1 MSSNNSKQ
9 TYQLPT
15 EVVAK
20 PDDAYLSALS
30 LCFSRIF
37 PAILNAAIDLN
48 LFEIIAEAQ
57 STSCGASL
65 SASEIASLLPN
76 QHSELANRLDRIL
89 PVLASYS
96 LLTCSIRTDEEG
108 KRERVYALSPVGDYF
123 VCDSRGGSF
132 SSLSIIIHRGFQDVW
147 NDIKDAIVDPSDNN
161 HFQKV
166 YGMSTYQ
173 YMETNEELNNIFIKA
188 IAQISSLEMTRILK
202 LYQGF
207 KGVSTV
213 VDVAGGVGQVLKQ
226 IISEHPSI
234 KGINL
239 DLPQVI
245 QHAQPHPGI
254 KHVGGD
260 MFESVPEGDAILLK
274 QVCHNWSDE
283 ECIKLLRNCHKAL
296 PEEGKVII
304 IEYIIPEVPDSSL
317 ISKNT
322 CIADNFMFA
331 VTSGKERT
339 EKEFVKLC
347 TNSGFSRFHVACRDL
362 SVTSRVMEFYK

>member
-147 NDIKDAIVDPSDNN
+147 
-161 HFQKV
+161 
-166 YGMSTYQ
+166 
-173 YMETNEELNNIFIKA
+173 
-188 IAQISSLEMTRILK
+188 
-202 LYQGF
+202 
-207 KGVSTV
+207 
-213 VDVAGGVGQVLKQ
+213 
-226 IISEHPSI
+226 
-234 KGINL
+234 
-239 DLPQVI
+239 
-245 QHAQPHPGI
+245 
-254 KHVGGD
+254 
-260 MFESVPEGDAILLK
+260 
-274 QVCHNWSDE
+274 
-283 ECIKLLRNCHKAL
+283 
-296 PEEGKVII
+296 
-304 IEYIIPEVPDSSL
+304 
-317 ISKNT
+317 
-322 CIADNFMFA
+322 
-331 VTSGKERT
+331 
-339 EKEFVKLC
+339 
-347 TNSGFSRFHVACRDL
+347 
-362 SVTSRVMEFYK
+362 